1 MEERKLG
8 SSGLVVPAVGMG
20 TWRTFDVRGRVA
32 EANARSVVDTALE
45 WGARFF
51 DSSPM
56 YGRAEEVLGAAL
68 DGRRDR
74 ALIATKVWA
83 GTPEEGRAQARRAL
97 GLFGGSIDLY
107 QVHNLVSWR
116 DQLRLLEEL
125 RDEGAVAAIGATDNG
140 RGGFGE
146 LAEVMRS
153 GRITAVQVPYNP
165 VQREVEDRILPLAE
179 ELGLGV
185 VVMRPFAEGALMR
198 RTPATGAL
206 APLERFGVRTW
217 GQALLKWV
225 LSDRRCHVVI
235 PATAN
240 PEHMAEDAAAGD
252 PPWLD
257 PYARDLVARLATGV
271 GGTCRDGTEGGHHE

>member
-8 SSGLVVPAVGMG
+8 GSGLTVPVVGMG
-20 TWRTFDVRGRVA
+20 TWRTFDVRGLRA
-32 EANARSVVDTALE
+32 EQNARTVTDTALE
-45 WGARFF
+45 GGARFF

-74 ALIATKVWA
+74 ALVATKVWA
-83 GTPEEGRAQARRAL
+83 GTLEEGRAQARRAL
-97 GLFGGSIDLY
+97 QFFGGRIDLY

-125 RDEGAVAAIGATDNG
+125 RNEGSVVAIGATDNG
-140 RGGFGE
+140 RGGFDE

-153 GRITAVQVPYNP
+153 GRITAVQIPYNP

-198 RTPATGAL
+198 RTPARGAL

-225 LSDRRCHVVI
+225 LSDRRCHVAI

-257 PYARDLVARLATGV
+257 PSARDLVARLATG
-271 GGTCRDGTEGGHHE
+271 